1 MALRRWMLVVA
12 GGSGTR
18 MGAQLPKQF
27 LPVAGRPVLMHTLGR
42 FFSIDPE
49 MQIVLALP
57 EAWADEWRALVTA
70 HNFNVPH
77 LLVNG
82 GATRTLSVRNAL
94 AAVSDA
100 DCIIGIHDGVR
111 PFFTAN
117 MIDRVMAAAELHGAA
132 VPVVPV
138 VQSLREVKGNDNHA
152 VDRSMYRAV
161 QTPQCFRAEVLRAA
175 YDALKGDDHSDDAT
189 VVEHAGHTISMVA
202 GDEMNVKITTP
213 TDMRLA
219 EFLISEEL

>member
-1 MALRRWMLVVA
+1 MLVVA

-27 LPVAGRPVLMHTLGR
+27 LPLAGRPVLMHTLGR
-42 FFSIDPE
+42 FFSIDPT
-49 MQIVLALP
+49 MPLVLALP
-57 EAWADEWRALVTA
+57 EAWADEWRTLVAA
-70 HNFNVPH
+70 HDFKVPH

-94 AAVSDA
+94 AAVSDS

-111 PFFTAN
+111 PFFTAT
-117 MIDRVMAAAELHGAA
+117 MLDRVMAAAESEGAA

-138 VQSLREVKGNDNHA
+138 AQSLREVKGADNHS

-161 QTPQCFRAEVLRAA
+161 QTPQCFRAEVLRQA
-175 YDALKGDDHSDDAT
+175 YDALIGDDHSDDAT
-189 VVEHAGHTISMVA
+189 VVEHFGHTITMVA

-213 TDMRLA
+213 TDLRLA
-219 EFLISEEL
+219 EFLISDEL